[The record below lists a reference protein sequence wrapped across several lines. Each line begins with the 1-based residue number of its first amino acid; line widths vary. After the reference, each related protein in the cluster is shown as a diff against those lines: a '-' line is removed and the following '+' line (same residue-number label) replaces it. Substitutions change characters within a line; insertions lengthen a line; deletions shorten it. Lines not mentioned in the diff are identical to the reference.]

1 MNKIWYGIANF
12 FEFIFEIIKSIGNS
26 MNYFYI
32 VVIFVFLV
40 IWVSKMITH
49 KKNNQ
54 EHSSL

>member
-1 MNKIWYGIANF
+1 MNKIWYGIADF
-12 FEFIFEIIKSIGNS
+12 FEAIFEIVKSIGNS

-32 VVIFVFLV
+32 GIICIFLIV
-40 IWVSKMITH
+40 WVLKMIVH